1 MILLDYP
8 YVSDFLLDTISKFEL
23 PVIATKSARELASG
37 TNVCW
42 ISESEALEI
51 LRKDPHHPV
60 YTNSE
65 NSVQWIKEH
74 LPNSLLYGT
83 VHIFKNKF
91 EFRRLVADVYPEI
104 FFQAVALDQLD
115 QIDPK
120 NLVFPLIMKPSVGF
134 FSLGIQRIDHASD
147 WEKAVVNLKSDI
159 SDFKSIYPT
168 AVVDSSQILLES
180 FIEGDEY
187 AFDCY
192 FNKDGNPVLLNI
204 LHHTFSSAD
213 DVSDRLYSSSP
224 SLITQ
229 MHKPILDFLEML
241 GNKIQLRNIPLHI
254 EIRKKGGKI
263 YPIEVNSLRFGGF
276 CTTADLTWYAYGI
289 NSYVSFLKG
298 LQPDWEYILPPRT
311 DKVFSLILLDNQAK
325 IDPNEFDH
333 FNYDALLQDF
343 EKPLNLRKV
352 PFDTF
357 GFFGFLFT
365 ESRMENKAELDTILH
380 SDLRKYIKLRN
391 QPRES

>member
-23 PVIATKSARELASG
+23 PVIATKNALELASG
-37 TNVCW
+37 RKMRW

-51 LRKDPHHPV
+51 LQKDPHHPV

-74 LPNSLLYGT
+74 LPNSSLYDT
-83 VHIFKNKF
+83 VHVFKNKF
-91 EFRRLVADVYPEI
+91 EFRRLVADAYPEI
-104 FFQAVALDQLD
+104 FFQAVALEQLD
-115 QIDPK
+115 QIEPK

-134 FSLGIQRIDHASD
+134 FSLGIQRIDRASD
-147 WEKAVVNLKSDI
+147 WKTAVVNLKSDI
-159 SDFKSIYPT
+159 STFKSLYPT

-180 FIEGDEY
+180 YIEGDEY

-213 DVSDRLYSSSP
+213 DVSDRLYSSCP

-229 MHKPILDFLEML
+229 MYKPIMDFLEML
-241 GNKIQLRNIPLHI
+241 GSKISLRNVPLHI

-263 YPIEVNSLRFGGF
+263 YPIEVNPLRFGGF

-289 NSYVSFLKG
+289 NSYLSFLQG
-298 LQPDWEYILPPRT
+298 IQPDWEHILPPRT
-311 DKVFSLILLDNQAK
+311 DKIFSLILLDNQAN
-325 IDPNEFDH
+325 IDPQEFDH
-333 FNYDALLQDF
+333 FDYEALLGDF
-343 EKPLNLRKV
+343 EKPLHLRKV
-352 PFDTF
+352 PFDKF
-357 GFFGFLFT
+357 GVFGFLFT
-365 ESRMENKAELDTILH
+365 ETRMKNKKELDAILY
-380 SDLRKYIKLRN
+380 SDLRKYIKLRSR
-391 QPRES
+391 PH